1 LARAGPSDMSN
12 YVSAKHFEEIK
23 NKLTKEVEEL
33 QHKVNKINLTLNS
46 SGERQGV
53 ELDIVKK
60 TVYAMENQVSTK
72 QTQML

>member
-1 LARAGPSDMSN
+1 MTLARAGPSDMSN
-12 YVSAKHFEEIK
+12 FVSAKHFEEIK

-33 QHKVNKINLTLNS
+33 QHKVNKINLTLNN

-60 TVYAMENQVSTK
+60 TVYAMEN
-72 QTQML
+72 

>member
-1 LARAGPSDMSN
+1 MSK